1 VTVVRIPETLDEL
14 LTPAWLTAA
23 LAPNFPDIEVTAVVS
38 GPVIS
43 RVSTNARF
51 TIECAGGAPNDLS
64 PNLCVKGYF
73 GDVGRAYRTVGQP
86 EAYFYR
92 DLAASTGMR
101 TLRCAYADID
111 DTTGHGVVITEDV
124 VTQGG
129 RFLDTRDEYTP
140 DQVAESLGELA
151 TLHAATWA
159 RLSLRD
165 VPWLA
170 PRLAGILAFRG
181 VDEIRGNFESVIGAG
196 VPPEVRD
203 AERLAT
209 AYRALTS
216 LTSDDDAWT
225 VIHGDAHLANVYL
238 DGKARPSF
246 VDWQLVQRGPWYL
259 DVGYHIAS
267 TLKVE
272 DRRRTERELVRHY
285 LDRLA
290 VAGDIRMSEDA
301 AWLGIRR
308 GIVHGFFLWG
318 ITLKVDPPITAEL
331 LERLGTAASDHEAF
345 SAVGL

>member
-1 VTVVRIPETLDEL
+1 M
-14 LTPAWLTAA
+14 
-23 LAPNFPDIEVTAVVS
+23 TAVIP

-51 TIECAGGAPNDLS
+51 TIECAGGLPNGLS

-73 GDVGRAYRTVGQP
+73 GDVGRLHRQVGQP

-101 TLRCAYADID
+101 TLRCAYAEID
-111 DTTGHGVVITEDV
+111 DSTGHSVVITEDAV
-124 VTQGG
+124 VQGG

-151 TLHAATWA
+151 ALHAATWE
-159 RLSLRD
+159 RPSLRD

-170 PRLAGILAFRG
+170 PRLAGILEFRG
-181 VDEIRGNFESVIGAG
+181 VNEIHGNFESAIGAG

-203 AERLAT
+203 AERLAA

-216 LTSDDDAWT
+216 LTSDDDAWS

-238 DGKARPSF
+238 DGEGRPSF

-267 TLKVE
+267 TLTVE
-272 DRRRTERELVRHY
+272 ERRRTEQDLVRHY
-285 LDRLA
+285 LERLA
-290 VAGDIRMSEDA
+290 VAGDIRPSEDTV
-301 AWLGIRR
+301 WLGIRR

-331 LERLGTAASDHEAF
+331 LERLGTAASDHDAF
-345 SAVGL
+345 AAVGL